1 MFWKLGCIFRS
12 LTLYVL
18 VFHHSCPNCLNY
30 MPNII
35 IWYKNV
41 EQQQLLCMHISNSW
55 KSSLNSL
62 SSAAFE
68 DLLWVAQQKRIW
80 TFWKFRTRNEPLLKL
95 SLQNKSHILS
105 TLIFN
110 TFLNCGSLSPF
121 FMEYL
126 CRNPLRICVQI
137 LFKFVWS
144 HQSYRQSNCQLS
156 TSE

>member
-1 MFWKLGCIFRS
+1 METWVHFEIVRS

-80 TFWKFRTRNEPLLKL
+80 TFWKFPTRNEPLLKL
-95 SLQNKSHILS
+95 SIQNKFHIFS

-110 TFLNCGSLSPF
+110 TFLNCGSLSLPKILYWIKKTLNIRKRGF
-121 FMEYL
+121 GGGPGICSTEY
-126 CRNPLRICVQI
+126 
-137 LFKFVWS
+137 
-144 HQSYRQSNCQLS
+144 
-156 TSE
+156 T